1 MRLFVIIFFICLS
14 VVESDGQPFL
24 PSPVI
29 ADSISKL
36 PLSNASVFDANGK
49 MIGITRKNG
58 QLPLLSS
65 SDYPITIRYMG
76 FHEKVIHEATSDTVF
91 LIENLMEL
99 PELIVESNDIRMS
112 HILAYVREYSTL
124 TSFTDTVTLFREKM
138 TDFMIPTQPGVRHK
152 GWNHPRVLSSRSYY
166 RFTDVN
172 GLDSVSDRCSHHFSW
187 ADWIGLPVHRSI
199 PINLIRNAIADDTVY
214 GRYGP
219 AEIWRRQSDRL
230 RLDIDVLAD
239 TSARQ
244 WIPDMSS
251 FFRDNVDFQ
260 RFKIHYDFEDIVT
273 DEIDPLDLSA
283 YSFTIESG
291 NRGRGMFHF
300 NKVYESVYVTTY
312 AEVYIVDKEL
322 ISLKEAKK
330 WERLKISEFDIEI
343 IEPPHAPP
351 LQPSVLTL
359 INRVDAI
366 EHDNIRLALTPDQ
379 RLVSTR
385 RPLNFGQ
392 SALKRLKGI
401 FGIDRI
407 KGNRKISRR
416 WKDFKRDWQ
425 SQKDQRKKSSSK

>member
-1 MRLFVIIFFICLS
+1 
-14 VVESDGQPFL
+14 
-24 PSPVI
+24 
-29 ADSISKL
+29 
-36 PLSNASVFDANGK
+36 
-49 MIGITRKNG
+49 
-58 QLPLLSS
+58 
-65 SDYPITIRYMG
+65 MG

-138 TDFMIPTQPGVRHK
+138 TDFMMPTQPGVRYK

-199 PINLIRNAIADDTVY
+199 PVNLIRSAIADDTVY

-300 NKVYESVYVTTY
+300 NKVYESVFVTTY

-330 WERLKISEFDIEI
+330 WERLKISEFDIDI

-385 RPLNFGQ
+385 RPLNLGQ
-392 SALKRLKGI
+392 RALKRLKGI